1 MLDRLTPQLAALI
14 LRLSLGLVLLAHS
27 LYLKMVVFTLPGT
40 AEFFDSVGLPGLPG
54 LLAYGVFL
62 IEVLAGT
69 GLIAGWHSRVW
80 ALAVI
85 PVLLGATWVH
95 AGNGWLFTNTGGGW
109 EYPLFLTA
117 MAVVQ
122 LCLGDGQY
130 ALNARQSFVH
140 HKEPHQ

>member
-40 AEFFDSVGLPGLPG
+40 AEFFDSVGLPG

-130 ALNARQSFVH
+130 ALNARQPFVH

>member
-1 MLDRLTPQLAALI
+1 MLDRLTPRLAALI

-40 AEFFDSVGLPGLPG
+40 AEFFDSVGLPG

>member
-40 AEFFDSVGLPGLPG
+40 AEFFDSVGLPGL
-54 LLAYGVFL
+54 LACGVFL

>member
-40 AEFFDSVGLPGLPG
+40 AEFFDSVGLPG

>member
-1 MLDRLTPQLAALI
+1 MIDRLNPQLAALI

-40 AEFFDSVGLPGLPG
+40 ADFFNSVGLPG

-62 IEVLAGT
+62 IEVIAGI
-69 GLIAGWHSRVW
+69 GLIAGWHSRFW

-85 PVLLGATWVH
+85 PVFLGATWVH
-95 AGNGWLFTNTGGGW
+95 LGNGWLFTNAGGGW
-109 EYPLFLTA
+109 EYPLFLSA
-117 MAVVQ
+117 MAAVQ

-130 ALNARQSFVH
+130 ALSARQPAAL
-140 HKEPHQ
+140 HKEAHQ

>member
-40 AEFFDSVGLPGLPG
+40 AEFFDSVGLPG

-95 AGNGWLFTNTGGGW
+95 AGNGWLFTNTGGGC

-122 LCLGDGQY
+122 LCLGDGQN

>member
-1 MLDRLTPQLAALI
+1 MLDRLNPQLAALI
-14 LRLSLGLVLLAHS
+14 LRLSLGVVLLAHS

-40 AEFFDSVGLPGLPG
+40 VEFFDSVGLPG

-85 PVLLGATWVH
+85 PILLGATWVH
-95 AGNGWLFTNTGGGW
+95 TGNGWLFTNAGGGW

>member
-1 MLDRLTPQLAALI
+1 MSDRLTPQLAALI

-40 AEFFDSVGLPGLPG
+40 AEFFDSVGLPGL
-54 LLAYGVFL
+54 LAYGVFM
-62 IEVLAGT
+62 IEVIAGT

-95 AGNGWLFTNTGGGW
+95 AGNGWLFTNSGGGW

-117 MAVVQ
+117 MAAVQ
-122 LCLGDGQY
+122 LCLGDGHY
-130 ALNARQSFVH
+130 ALSARQSVVH
-140 HKEPHQ
+140 HKEAHQ